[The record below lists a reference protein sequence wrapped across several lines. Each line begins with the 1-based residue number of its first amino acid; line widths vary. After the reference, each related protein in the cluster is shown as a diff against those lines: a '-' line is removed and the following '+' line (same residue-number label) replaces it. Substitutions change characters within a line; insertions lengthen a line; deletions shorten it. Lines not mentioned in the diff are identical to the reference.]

1 MVFVFPGKCL
11 LMKHVTA
18 CEMEQLI
25 YKTIVVALLA
35 AFALILSKK
44 WGLVEYIQVHGND
57 FFNKLANCNFCLSFW
72 TGCII
77 ATLFVFI
84 TGDLSFVFVPVCS
97 TPITRLLL

>member
-1 MVFVFPGKCL
+1 
-11 LMKHVTA
+11 
-18 CEMEQLI
+18 MEQLI
-25 YKTIVVALLA
+25 YKTIIVALLA
-35 AFALILSKK
+35 AFALILAKK

-84 TGDLSFVFVPVCS
+84 TGDWSFVLVPVCS
-97 TPITRLLL
+97 TPITLILI